1 VLKTLGLTP
10 AQVTSAL
17 ASAQALLATAAA
29 LLSIALYLA
38 VLSLTSGT
46 TDGAVL
52 APWWHVALVPLAIGA
67 AAALTRAG
75 RSHRGKCHPTTP
87 LRLR

>member
-1 VLKTLGLTP
+1 MLKTLGLTP

-52 APWWHVALVPLAIGA
+52 AP
-67 AAALTRAG
+67 
-75 RSHRGKCHPTTP
+75 
-87 LRLR
+87 